1 MSASPKRA
9 LSGDEVTVACDTL
22 FDPDAYFDR
31 WLADVKAATNQTSI
45 ELPSSNADQ
54 EQEIFLESRIGSNC
68 DVTFEGVM
76 HFEGYSLG
84 NVLSPTG
91 TLVLSKR
98 GRIEA
103 DIDVGTAIIDGVVT
117 GNITASERVV
127 LESDARV
134 KGQIFTRALSMRLGA
149 ILDGD
154 CLLTM
159 SEPQAESIG
168 EFVLRNPTEFQF
180 EYPVLSGEFSIV
192 SEYEPAEELEEFL
205 LSA

>member
-9 LSGDEVTVACDTL
+9 LSGDEVTAASDTL
-22 FDPDAYFDR
+22 FDPSAYFDR
-31 WLADVKAATNQTSI
+31 WLADVNAALSQPRL
-45 ELPSSNADQ
+45 ELPLTDDDQ
-54 EQEIFLESRIGSNC
+54 ELEFFVQSRIGSNC
-68 DVTFEGVM
+68 EVNFEGVM
-76 HFEGYSLG
+76 HFDGYSLG
-84 NVLSPTG
+84 NVLSPNG
-91 TLVLSKR
+91 TLVVSKR

-103 DIDVGTAIIDGVVT
+103 DIDVGTAIIDGAVT

-154 CLLTM
+154 CLLVM
-159 SEPQAESIG
+159 PEQQAELILSPLDSLTFELDSSILPRDSV
-168 EFVLRNPTEFQF
+168 VLAD
-180 EYPVLSGEFSIV
+180 
-192 SEYEPAEELEEFL
+192 EPDEELEEYL